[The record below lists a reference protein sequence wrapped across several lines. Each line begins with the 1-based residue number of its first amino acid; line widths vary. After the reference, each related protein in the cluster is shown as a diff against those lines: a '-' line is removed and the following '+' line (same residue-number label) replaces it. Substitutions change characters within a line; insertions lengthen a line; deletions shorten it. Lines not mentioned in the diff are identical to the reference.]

1 MISYINYNNKIDKIQ
16 TSDHLSQQ
24 KDKRKRVGE
33 KQQQLNASRRE
44 AHLNHPS
51 SHLTEL
57 PRPHRARVHPR
68 EPRRTGLPE
77 TRSEPHPL
85 DRLRAHVL
93 ESCDQ
98 LLLLLLART
107 ELPQRSQASH
117 VPREPSERHRHRLQA
132 NSSQHGAYNCGGLD
146 HRAEDLRSE
155 ASFRRYR
162 YSRSIQPATHITPVN
177 RFSDRHVFIE
187 ATRYTT
193 SENASSAETATS

>member
-1 MISYINYNNKIDKIQ
+1 MISYIKYNNKIDKIQ
-16 TSDHLSQQ
+16 TSDNLSQQ

-57 PRPHRARVHPR
+57 PRPDRARVHPR

-77 TRSEPHPL
+77 TRREPHPL
-85 DRLRAHVL
+85 DRIRAHVL
-93 ESCDQ
+93 ESRDK

-132 NSSQHGAYNCGGLD
+132 NSSQHCADNRCGLD
-146 HRAEDLRSE
+146 HCAEDLRS
-155 ASFRRYR
+155 ATSFCRHR
-162 YSRSIQPATHITPVN
+162 YSRSIQPATHITPAN

-187 ATRYTT
+187 ASYTT
-193 SENASSAETATS
+193 SENASSSETATS